1 MSLAVTSCRFVIG
14 YFGKY
19 ENSSLLKIFASTSWK
34 SILKLGNLLIF
45 NRISQKKRLQR
56 PPKVRSNCMRKI
68 NLSLAHLTAQIDCY
82 ELKGDLN
89 PVMLKEFWKFRK
101 LLYSWLNII
110 VSYLE
115 NIIIYTPP
123 FKLFYTVLP
132 ARIKLLFLKS
142 NARKETKIGLAS
154 NQLTSNW

>member
-1 MSLAVTSCRFVIG
+1 
-14 YFGKY
+14 
-19 ENSSLLKIFASTSWK
+19 
-34 SILKLGNLLIF
+34 
-45 NRISQKKRLQR
+45 
-56 PPKVRSNCMRKI
+56 
-68 NLSLAHLTAQIDCY
+68 
-82 ELKGDLN
+82 
-89 PVMLKEFWKFRK
+89 MLKEFWKFRK